1 MGLSEDRERFREV
14 GESRREDLAEF
25 ISHGDLGGSGAD
37 RIRIPVKV
45 VDLPAFEYDQR
56 SAGGVG
62 QGGDGQPQPGQPV
75 DPEPGDGDEEGDPG
89 EEGGDHEY
97 YEMDPEEFAREL
109 DEALGLDLEP
119 KGKRVV
125 EEVEGD
131 FTDTA
136 RAGPRGTLDVDEFFK
151 RGLKRHLATD
161 FDGAY
166 VREGLFVAGADVGDV
181 FAWARGQGIPVSR
194 AWIADAAATLED
206 ERGEPVAALD
216 RWEGFDALDAEVD
229 REPVTHRIRREGLD
243 SVPFRREDE
252 RFRHPEVIEE
262 RERNVVVINVRDA
275 SGSMRE
281 TKRELVERVFTPMDW
296 YLTGKYDAAEFRY
309 VVHDAEAWE
318 VDREE
323 FFGIQ
328 SGGGTRISSAYE
340 LVEEILEEYPYSE
353 WNRYVFAAGDSENAG
368 SDTTNNVIPMMESID
383 ANLHAYVE
391 TQPGDGA
398 ANARHADEVETAFGD
413 DDGVAVARVSNPDDV
428 TDAIYEILST
438 EADGASEST
447 GSAGGGAAARR
458 TDGGDRP

>member
-1 MGLSEDRERFREV
+1 VGLTDDRERFREV
-14 GESRREDLAEF
+14 GEQRREDLSEF
-25 ISHGDLGGSGAD
+25 ISHGDLGGSGPD
-37 RIRIPVKV
+37 RVKIPVKI
-45 VDLPAFEYDQR
+45 VDLPEFEYDQR
-56 SAGGVG
+56 EAGGVG
-62 QGGDGQPQPGQPV
+62 QGQGGQPRPGQPV
-75 DPEPGDGDEEGDPG
+75 DPEPDDGDEEGDPG
-89 EEGGDHEY
+89 EEGGEHEY

-109 DEALGLDLEP
+109 DEELGLDLEP

-151 RGLKRHLATD
+151 RGLKRYLATD
-161 FDGAY
+161 FDGEY
-166 VREGLFVAGADVGDV
+166 VREGLRVVGADVDDV
-181 FAWARGQGIPVSR
+181 FAWAREQGIPVSR
-194 AWIADAAATLED
+194 AWIADAAATLAE
-206 ERGEPVAALD
+206 ERGTSVTALD
-216 RWEGFDALDAEVD
+216 RWESFDALDAELD
-229 REPVTHRIRREGLD
+229 REPVSHRIRRDGLD

-252 RFRHPEVIEE
+252 RFRHPEVIEK
-262 RERNVVVINVRDA
+262 RERNVVVVNVRDA

-340 LVEEILEEYPYSE
+340 LVDEILEEYPYSE
-353 WNRYVFAAGDSENAG
+353 WNRYVFAGGDSENSG
-368 SDTTNNVIPMMESID
+368 SDTTESVIPLMKSID

-391 TQPGDGA
+391 TQPGGA
-398 ANARHADEVETAFGD
+398 APNARHADEVENALGD
-413 DDGVAVARVSNPDDV
+413 ADDVAVARVSEPADV

-438 EADGASEST
+438 EAEAAD
-447 GSAGGGAAARR
+447 AAA
-458 TDGGDRP
+458 DGGTTADRGGDGR

>member
-1 MGLSEDRERFREV
+1 MGLSDDRRRFHEV
-14 GESRREDLAEF
+14 GEERREDLSEF
-25 ISHGDLGGSGAD
+25 IEHGDLGGSGPD
-37 RIRIPVKV
+37 RVRIPIKI
-45 VDLPAFEYDQR
+45 VDLPEFEYDR
-56 SAGGVG
+56 REAGGVG
-62 QGGDGQPQPGQPV
+62 QGADGQPQPGQPV
-75 DPEPGDGDEEGDPG
+75 DAEPDDGDDEGDPG

-119 KGKRVV
+119 KGKQVV
-125 EEVEGD
+125 EEIEGE

-136 RAGPRGTLDVDEFFK
+136 RAGPKGTLDVDEFFK

-161 FDGAY
+161 FDEEY
-166 VREGLFVAGADVGDV
+166 VREGLFVADADVDDV
-181 FAWARGQGIPVSR
+181 FAWARGHGIPVSR
-194 AWIADAAATLED
+194 AWIADTATTLAD
-206 ERGEPVAALD
+206 EHGTSVAALD
-216 RWEGFDALDAEVD
+216 RWESFDALDAEC
-229 REPVTHRIRREGLD
+229 EPDPVSRRIRRDGLD

-252 RFRHPEVIEE
+252 RYRHPTVIEK

-318 VDREE
+318 VDRGA
-323 FFGIQ
+323 FFGVQ

-340 LVEEILEEYPYSE
+340 LVAEILEEYPFSE

-368 SDTTNNVIPMMESID
+368 SDTKQSVIPLMESID

-391 TQPGDGA
+391 TQPGGTA
-398 ANARHADEVETAFGD
+398 SNARHADEIEKAFGD
-413 DDGVAVARVSNPDDV
+413 ADNVAVARVSEPADV

-438 EADGASEST
+438 ETEESDAT
-447 GSAGGGAAARR
+447 SSGPVAGR
-458 TDGGDRP
+458 TDGGDRR

>member
-1 MGLSEDRERFREV
+1 MGLTDDRERFREV
-14 GESRREDLAEF
+14 GEQRREDLSEF
-25 ISHGDLGGSGAD
+25 ISHGDLGRSGPD
-37 RIRIPVKV
+37 QVKIPVKI
-45 VDLPAFEYDQR
+45 VDLPEFEYDQR
-56 SAGGVG
+56 EAGGVG
-62 QGGDGQPQPGQPV
+62 QGQGGQPQPGQPV
-75 DPEPGDGDEEGDPG
+75 DPDPDGDGDEEGDPG
-89 EEGGDHEY
+89 EEGGEHEY

-109 DEALGLDLEP
+109 DEELGLDLEP

-151 RGLKRHLATD
+151 RGLKRYLATD
-161 FDGAY
+161 FDEAY
-166 VREGLFVAGADVGDV
+166 VREGLFVAGTDVDDV
-181 FAWARGQGIPVSR
+181 FAWARDRGVPVSR
-194 AWIADAAATLED
+194 AWIADAAATLAE
-206 ERGEPVAALD
+206 ERGEPVEALD
-216 RWEGFDALDAEVD
+216 RWESFEALDDEVD
-229 REPVTHRIRREGLD
+229 REPVSHRIRREGLD

-252 RFRHPEVIEE
+252 RFRHPEVIEK
-262 RERNVVVINVRDA
+262 RERNVVVVNVRDA

-353 WNRYVFAAGDSENAG
+353 WNRYVFAAGDSENSG
-368 SDTTNNVIPMMESID
+368 SDTTDSVIPLMESID

-391 TQPGDGA
+391 TQPGGA
-398 ANARHADEVETAFGD
+398 APNARHADEVEEALGD
-413 DDGVAVARVSNPDDV
+413 ADDVAVARVSDPDDV

-438 EADGASEST
+438 EADRDDAAVGEAAS
-447 GSAGGGAAARR
+447 GRA
-458 TDGGDRP
+458 DGGDRR